1 VAAGAH
7 HTLLV
12 TESGGV
18 YCCGLNADGQCGI
31 GAWQA
36 KVEQLAKMALAPH
49 LVAYLGACGALH
61 SVVVARHA
69 EEYGC
74 ESERASCESEQSSE
88 RARARARERERDSLV
103 LTCGSGG
110 CWQLGA
116 GSSQVDRRVPEL
128 VCGLPE
134 GLRVT
139 SVTCGMF
146 HTLCVAEEEEDGH
159 KSFWAWGADL
169 FGDLRKLHVQPQVT
183 SSLRPHALVA

>member
-31 GAWQA
+31 GSWQA

-49 LVAYLGACGALH
+49 LIAYLGACGALH

-74 ESERASCESEQSSE
+74 ESERASA
-88 RARARARERERDSLV
+88 RASACARARERESLV

-116 GSSQVDRRVPEL
+116 GSSQGDRLVPEL
-128 VCGLPE
+128 VCGLPQ
-134 GLRVT
+134 GLRVM

-146 HTLCVAEEEEDGH
+146 HTLCVAEEVEDGH

-169 FGDLRKLHVQPQVT
+169 FGDLRKLHAQPQVT
-183 SSLRPHALVA
+183 SRLRPHTLVA

>member
-1 VAAGAH
+1 MAAGAH
-7 HTLLV
+7 HSLLV
-12 TESGGV
+12 TESGAV

-31 GAWQA
+31 GSWQA
-36 KVEQLAKMALAPH
+36 KVEQLARMALAPH

-74 ESERASCESEQSSE
+74 ERERASE
-88 RARARARERERDSLV
+88 RARESSRARERDSLV
-103 LTCGSGG
+103 LSCGSGG

-116 GSSQVDRRVPEL
+116 GSSQVDRRVAEL

-146 HTLCVAEEEEDGH
+146 HTLCVAEEEEDGQ

-169 FGDLRKLHVQPQVT
+169 FGDLRKLQAQPQVT
-183 SSLRPHALVA
+183 SS